1 MTLFS
6 FHSSRTTTI
15 PLPDYKL
22 LPKLELH
29 LHLDSSLSFEAVKKI
44 RPDITKP
51 QFRKLFVAPPKCKNL
66 PDYLSRVSNQV
77 DILQTKDSL
86 KIASETLLQQLAADN
101 IAYAEVRF
109 APLLHTREGL
119 SAEKVLEIVTD
130 IFIKQA
136 ASKHHGP
143 EVRIIVCSLRNF
155 SEKKSTQSAELAVA
169 FKDRGVVGFDL
180 AGDEKGFPLD
190 NHIRAYQL
198 AGKHDISRTAH
209 AGEAAGPESVWD
221 TIKKLKP
228 TRIGHGVRS
237 YEDPELIDF
246 IKRERIHLEVC
257 PTSNIQTDVYDSYSD
272 HTIDKLYEEG
282 ISVSINTD
290 GRTTS
295 NVSLADEYRKLNR
308 IFGWD
313 EEHFLQCNLNAL
325 DAAFIPEDK
334 KQKIKSII
342 EAGY

>member
-1 MTLFS
+1 M
-6 FHSSRTTTI
+6 
-15 PLPDYKL
+15 PDFKL
-22 LPKLELH
+22 LPKVELH

-44 RPDITKP
+44 RPVITKP

-77 DILQTKDSL
+77 DILQTEDSL
-86 KIASETLLQQLAADN
+86 KIASETLQQQLAIDN
-101 IAYAEVRF
+101 VIYAEVRF

-119 SAEKVLEIVTD
+119 SARKVLEIVTD
-130 IFIKQA
+130 TFRKQK
-136 ASKHHGP
+136 ASTNNGP
-143 EVRIIVCSLRNF
+143 EIRIIVCSLRNF
-155 SEKKSTQSAELAVA
+155 SAKKSTQSAELAVA
-169 FKDRGVVGFDL
+169 FKKRGVVGFDL

-190 NHIRAYQL
+190 NHIKAYQL
-198 AGKHDISRTAH
+198 AGEHDISKTAH

-237 YEDPELIDF
+237 YEDPELINF
-246 IKRERIHLEVC
+246 IKTEKIHLEVC
-257 PTSNIQTDVYDSYSD
+257 PTSNIQTNVYDTHSD

-295 NVSLADEYRKLNR
+295 NVSLADEYRKLHHT
-308 IFGWD
+308 FGWNQ
-313 EEHFLQCNLNAL
+313 EHFLQCNLNAL
-325 DAAFIPEDK
+325 DAAFIPEK
-334 KQKIKSII
+334 EKEKLKPILK
-342 EAGY
+342 AGY

>member
-1 MTLFS
+1 M
-6 FHSSRTTTI
+6 
-15 PLPDYKL
+15 PDFKL
-22 LPKLELH
+22 LPKVELH

-44 RPDITKP
+44 RPNITKP

-77 DILQTKDSL
+77 DILQTEDSL
-86 KIASETLLQQLAADN
+86 KIASETLQQQLATDN
-101 IAYAEVRF
+101 VIYAEVRF

-119 SAEKVLEIVTD
+119 SARKVLEIVTD
-130 IFIKQA
+130 TFREQK
-136 ASKHHGP
+136 ASTNKVP
-143 EVRIIVCSLRNF
+143 EIRIIVCSLRNF
-155 SEKKSTQSAELAVA
+155 SAKKSTQSAELAVT
-169 FKDRGVVGFDL
+169 FKKRGVVGFDL

-190 NHIRAYQL
+190 NHIKAYQL
-198 AGKHDISRTAH
+198 AGERDISKTAH

-237 YEDPELIDF
+237 YEDPELINF
-246 IKRERIHLEVC
+246 IKTEKIHLEVC
-257 PTSNIQTDVYDSYSD
+257 PTSNIQTNVYDTYSD

-295 NVSLADEYRKLNR
+295 NVSLADEYRKLHHT
-308 IFGWD
+308 FGWNQ
-313 EEHFLQCNLNAL
+313 EHFLQCNLNAL

-334 KQKIKSII
+334 KQKLKSII